1 MKVIKQFD
9 AVPNGGIYPV
19 TYMPGNECPAELEAT
34 MLHFA
39 NANHSAT
46 VATGGSSG
54 APALSTQGPTVA
66 QFVAAGYLA
75 KNYPP
80 EGYESRSTPE
90 EIAQA
95 IRDQEDE
102 EHEGSQTVAQLRET
116 LTAKGIEFDA
126 KAKKA
131 ELLALLP
138 KD

>member
-1 MKVIKQFD
+1 M
-9 AVPNGGIYPV
+9 APSGG
-19 TYMPGNECPAELEAT
+19 
-34 MLHFA
+34 
-39 NANHSAT
+39 
-46 VATGGSSG
+46 G
-54 APALSTQGPTVA
+54 APPLSDSGPTVE

-80 EGYESRSTPE
+80 EGYASRSTPE

-102 EHEGSQTVAQLRET
+102 EPDGSQTVAQLREA
-116 LTAKGIEFDA
+116 LTAKGIPFDA